1 MSVEASSI
9 DSLLSGKNDSFDP
22 ISSSSSETIDSKEL
36 VNVGDEVNEKIKEY
50 YKLKQVYETKIQSQ
64 KSSIIKNDK
73 LTLKDK
79 QDKFRK
85 LTANC
90 VNCGR
95 KVGTIFENGENR
107 LTAICGDKTKP
118 CNLDIKIHR
127 GAYIPLEELMNVFQK
142 GVNDLKEEI
151 IAVKLDLL
159 FGYEKEAQVL
169 EKFKKLKDELSKD
182 LEDVMEYKTQYIE
195 KMYRLDNKTE
205 LDAKMRTFYNN
216 VSAIKSTIEEFNET
230 GKIQLIKDMIVVYDK
245 EMLPLLDEIRN
256 AKYKYIN
263 MEQTEGEIKLVRKIV
278 TLHDM
283 MYAMETPNIES
294 FVLGKKEE

>member
-64 KSSIIKNDK
+64 KSSIMKNDK

-169 EKFKKLKDELSKD
+169 EKFKKLKDELSND

>member
-64 KSSIIKNDK
+64 KSSIMKNDK